1 MLVGCIVNATTIILI
16 AATALYVC
24 FHFSKCA
31 AQMLSC
37 YRGFRGSRFSIC
49 THLHD
54 FDCGEAIV
62 DTRESA
68 CQGLQKSDSF
78 RVSTKGL
85 GPYGGARFFAEDS
98 SRHAEQD
105 EAAHDDDRMPLVE

>member
-1 MLVGCIVNATTIILI
+1 MLVGCIVNTTTIILI

-37 YRGFRGSRFSIC
+37 YRGFRGSRISIC

-54 FDCGEAIV
+54 FDCGEANGEANV

-68 CQGLQKSDSF
+68 CRGSK
-78 RVSTKGL
+78 R
-85 GPYGGARFFAEDS
+85 
-98 SRHAEQD
+98 
-105 EAAHDDDRMPLVE
+105 